1 MNNFSSIFS
10 NIKLPLG
17 SSVVLLA
24 NYPLLLFITVE
35 LLLIGLWLEVEFGRD
50 LFARV
55 GALITV
61 VALTQ
66 VWLSVEYLRYCD
78 VIKPYYQKYLAHGVN
93 WNLHQWF
100 THVAATNKN
109 LPQPSQIQVA
119 LRFFTQAPIVQ
130 KQIAAIEAMSV
141 KLIRA
146 QFALAIF
153 GTFVWAFGDF
163 FSSWVLGA
171 QNP

>member
-66 VWLSVEYLRYCD
+66 VWLSVEYLRYRD

-100 THVAATNKN
+100 THVEPLRVCRRLQLMSRMEHHEQDNEQIFTGSPRTSGADGFGQSRAA
-109 LPQPSQIQVA
+109 
-119 LRFFTQAPIVQ
+119 
-130 KQIAAIEAMSV
+130 
-141 KLIRA
+141 
-146 QFALAIF
+146 
-153 GTFVWAFGDF
+153 
-163 FSSWVLGA
+163 
-171 QNP
+171 